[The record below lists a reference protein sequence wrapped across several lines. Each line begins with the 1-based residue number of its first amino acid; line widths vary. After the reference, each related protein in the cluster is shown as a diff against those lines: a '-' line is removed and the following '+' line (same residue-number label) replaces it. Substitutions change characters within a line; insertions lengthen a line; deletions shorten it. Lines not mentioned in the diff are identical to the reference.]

1 MQPNIACRL
10 DALQAQC
17 ELWSGPIAAVAYIP
31 LFNGKVVSMDEASL
45 NGTTVA
51 QQHQKLALFHDRVT
65 KAGEA
70 LHLYAAVGRRQQTCS
85 SLKKVK

>member
-1 MQPNIACRL
+1 MKPNIACRL

-31 LFNGKVVSMDEASL
+31 LLNGKVVSMDEASL

-51 QQHQKLALFHDRVT
+51 QQHQKLSLFHDRVT
-65 KAGEA
+65 KAGEDLQLHAA
-70 LHLYAAVGRRQQTCS
+70 LGPRKQNYCHV
-85 SLKKVK
+85 KV